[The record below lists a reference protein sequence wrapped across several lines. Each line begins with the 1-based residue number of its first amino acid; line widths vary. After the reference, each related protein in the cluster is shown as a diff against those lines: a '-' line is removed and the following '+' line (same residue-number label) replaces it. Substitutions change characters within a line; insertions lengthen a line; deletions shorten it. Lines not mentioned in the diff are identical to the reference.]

1 MFLPEIAVCGSVWLH
16 RKLSSSCSGCKSVAT
31 FQLFS
36 MSWPAA
42 GPKGAVSPYM
52 QPLKTVV
59 CRLNLLIQLVIRVP
73 FQ

>member
-16 RKLSSSCSGCKSVAT
+16 RKFSTSSSGCKSVAT
-31 FQLFS
+31 FQLFN

-42 GPKGAVSPYM
+42 GPKGAGSPYM

-59 CRLNLLIQLVIRVP
+59 LNLSIQMVIKVS